1 MKISEYL
8 KSKAIEK
15 ICEENSYDL
24 KTIKLSIMSDCNLS
38 KGFDLSRCMKPF
50 KKFIADMADKKTDKI
65 RMKELMRK
73 LYGEYNNQNWE
84 RTDKN
89 EVQK

>member
-24 KTIKLSIMSDCNLS
+24 KAIRLSLMSDCNLPNS
-38 KGFDLSRCMKPF
+38 FDLSRCMKPF
-50 KKFIADMADKKTDKI
+50 KNFIAETMDKTADKI

-73 LYGEYNNQNWE
+73 LYGENDNQNWE

>member
-24 KTIKLSIMSDCNLS
+24 KAIRLSIMSDCNLPN
-38 KGFDLSRCMKPF
+38 GFDLSRCMKQF
-50 KKFIADMADKKTDKI
+50 KNFIAETMDKTADKI

-73 LYGEYNNQNWE
+73 LYGENDNQNWE

>member
-15 ICEENSYDL
+15 ICEENSCDL

-38 KGFDLSRCMKPF
+38 KGFDLSRCMKQF
-50 KKFIADMADKKTDKI
+50 KNFIAETMDNTADKE
-65 RMKELMRK
+65 RMKELMQK
-73 LYGEYNNQNWE
+73 LYGENDYKNLKQ
-84 RTDKN
+84 TDKN
-89 EVQK
+89 EVHK